1 MFRFEK
7 YTEQDEKKWDD
18 FVMDKSVNGTFL
30 QTRRFL
36 NYHPK
41 DRFVDESII
50 IYNKKNN
57 IAAVCPACL
66 VEENGNKI
74 FFSHKGTT
82 FGGIITDKKHYRA
95 KYIIEMVKELKEY
108 CENHKPQQ
116 ISFYTE
122 NQSWYCVSDPC
133 KFKLSFPV
141 MLICENPNMICLKSG
156 ANTLCFDRVR
166 CVEIDT
172 EMTVIG
178 TVFTVFCGGRN
189 DKEQEITYTL
199 LAG

>member
-1 MFRFEK
+1 M
-7 YTEQDEKKWDD
+7 KKI
-18 FVMDKSVNGTFL
+18 VS
-30 QTRRFL
+30 
-36 NYHPK
+36 
-41 DRFVDESII
+41 
-50 IYNKKNN
+50 
-57 IAAVCPACL
+57 
-66 VEENGNKI
+66 
-74 FFSHKGTT
+74 
-82 FGGIITDKKHYRA
+82 
-95 KYIIEMVKELKEY
+95 VKELKEY

-189 DKEQEITYTL
+189 DKEQNHLHLVSRLNIF
-199 LAG
+199 

>member
-1 MFRFEK
+1 M
-7 YTEQDEKKWDD
+7 KKI
-18 FVMDKSVNGTFL
+18 VS
-30 QTRRFL
+30 
-36 NYHPK
+36 
-41 DRFVDESII
+41 
-50 IYNKKNN
+50 
-57 IAAVCPACL
+57 
-66 VEENGNKI
+66 
-74 FFSHKGTT
+74 
-82 FGGIITDKKHYRA
+82 
-95 KYIIEMVKELKEY
+95 VKELKEY

-133 KFKLSFPV
+133 KFKLSFPI

-189 DKEQEITYTL
+189 DKEQESTYTL